1 MLDEA
6 ITLIK
11 KEINMYKVLEENTY
25 SHARNKTIENKL
37 RARIRKEI
45 QLRDYIVNILEK
57 QKE

>member
-1 MLDEA
+1 MLDKA

-11 KEINMYKVLEENTY
+11 KEINMYKVLEKNTY

-45 QLRDYIVNILEK
+45 QLREYIFRILKE
-57 QKE
+57 QKK